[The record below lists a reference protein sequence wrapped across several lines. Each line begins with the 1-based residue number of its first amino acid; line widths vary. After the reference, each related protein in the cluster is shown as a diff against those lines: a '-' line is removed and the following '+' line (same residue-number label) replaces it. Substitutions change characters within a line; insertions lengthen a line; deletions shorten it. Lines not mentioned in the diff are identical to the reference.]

1 MFEYTHHVAYV
12 VSGMEDALTVV
23 VGHVFYVTR
32 LALPHAVGYPACLPH
47 VLLGQPNGANGHTVG
62 YEAAH
67 MPRMA
72 AELRRRLG
80 TSGKGRG

>member
-32 LALPHAVGYPACLPH
+32 L
-47 VLLGQPNGANGHTVG
+47 
-62 YEAAH
+62 
-67 MPRMA
+67 
-72 AELRRRLG
+72 G